1 MKINPTR
8 DVFVGAAVV
17 VALLGLFGL
26 SYTGKQLSVEAGVG
40 AYPVTATFN
49 RVDGLFEGDEVRMG
63 GIRIGTVGAQRL
75 DKNYRAV
82 VILNID
88 NDTMMPI
95 DSAAAIHTDG
105 LFGSKFVVFEPGIE
119 DDMLKTGDEIQ
130 YTQGAMVVSELLNL
144 IIEEGHARKNKTK
157 QESN

>member
-8 DVFVGAAVV
+8 DVFVGATVV

-26 SYTGKQLSVEAGVG
+26 SYTGKQLSAEASVG

-49 RVDGLFEGDEVRMG
+49 RVDGLFVGDEVRMG

-82 VILNID
+82 VILSID
-88 NDTMMPI
+88 DDTLLPI

-119 DDMLKTGDEIQ
+119 DDMLKAGDEIQ
-130 YTQGAMVVSELLNL
+130 YTQGAMVVGELLNL

>member
-26 SYTGKQLSVEAGVG
+26 SYTGKQLSAEASVG
-40 AYPVTATFN
+40 AYRVTATFN